1 VNQLARPRVLSG
13 ALPTI
18 SEEANVQEKCI
29 VIGHEHEHPRDG
41 NQKGERMEEFSAGQY
56 YFDQFRS
63 SKCEIWQTMVPY

>member
-18 SEEANVQEKCI
+18 SEEANVQKCI

-56 YFDQFRS
+56 YLTNFGAASVKFG
-63 SKCEIWQTMVPY
+63 KTMVPY